1 MTLRKTFEAI
11 QTFVVVSI
19 ISVLVWVYAENE
31 NVKVYPKE
39 SVLVRF
45 VPPPRENLSIEPQ
58 ERQVL
63 VTIRG
68 NTAQAQ
74 QFRELVKSQPIE
86 LTVAHDPTNPN
97 DPTDARH
104 TVLLGQRLAETD
116 LARLG
121 VNLLEI
127 DPPSLELDVH
137 RLVEVRV
144 PIRIIAADLQTPPD
158 QPPVAEPAEVRLT
171 VPAYLSDAA
180 TTLAAS
186 ARLDKAPIDST
197 ASGVSQRAVVNVEVP
212 PTLRSPL
219 TTLHDKSVE
228 VTFTIEKLTDT
239 LTIPQR
245 SVRIA
250 YAPDLVPD
258 RSPQLAPEDRTITDI
273 TLAGPKDAID
283 ALGSP
288 EALSQITA
296 VALLT
301 SDHLNAAAAPSYA
314 VEVPVTIITP
324 PMIRVTSP
332 APTVTVIL
340 KPDNVPTPPSTEP
353 NNP

>member
-1 MTLRKTFEAI
+1 MKLRKTFEAI
-11 QTFVVVSI
+11 QTFIVVSI

-45 VPPPRENLSIEPQ
+45 VAPPRENLSIAPQ

-86 LTVAHDPTNPN
+86 LTVSHDPTNPN
-97 DPTDARH
+97 DPADARH
-104 TVLLGQRLAETD
+104 TVLLAQRLAETE

-127 DPPSLELDVH
+127 DPPSLEIDIH
-137 RLVEVRV
+137 RLVDVRV
-144 PIRIIAADLQTPPD
+144 PIRIVAADLQTSPD
-158 QPPVAEPAEVRLT
+158 QPPVAEPSEVRLT
-171 VPAYLSDAA
+171 VPAYLADAA
-180 TTLAAS
+180 ATLAAS
-186 ARLDKAPIDST
+186 ARLDKATIDT
-197 ASGVSQRAVVNVEVP
+197 DASGVSQRAVVTVEVP

-219 TTLHDKSVE
+219 TTLHDKSVD

-250 YAPDLVPD
+250 YAPDLVSD
-258 RSPQLAPEDRTITDI
+258 RTPQIAPEDRTVTNI
-273 TLAGPKDAID
+273 TLSGPKDAID
-283 ALGSP
+283 ALGNADS
-288 EALSQITA
+288 AQITA

-301 SDHLNAAAAPSYA
+301 SDHLNTAAPPNFE

-324 PMIRVTSP
+324 PMVRITSP

-340 KPDNVPTPPSTEP
+340 RPNGEP
-353 NNP
+353 NPN

>member
-1 MTLRKTFEAI
+1 MKIRKTFEAV
-11 QTFVVVSI
+11 QTFIVVSI

-45 VPPPRENLSIEPQ
+45 VPPPRENLSIAPA

-63 VTIRG
+63 ITIRG

-86 LTVAHDPTNPN
+86 LTVSPNPTASDDPA
-97 DPTDARH
+97 DARH
-104 TVLLGQRLAETD
+104 TVLLAQRLAETE

-127 DPPSLELDVH
+127 DPPSLELDIH
-137 RLVEVRV
+137 RLVDVRV
-144 PIRIIAADLQTPPD
+144 PIRIVAADLQTAPD
-158 QPPVAEPAEVRLT
+158 QPPVAEPSEVRLT
-171 VPAYLSDAA
+171 VPAYLADAA
-180 TTLAAS
+180 STLAAS
-186 ARLDKAPIDST
+186 ARLDKTPVDTT
-197 ASGVSQRAVVNVEVP
+197 ASGVSQRAVVTVEVP

-250 YAPDLVPD
+250 YAPDLLTD
-258 RSPQLAPEDRTITDI
+258 RSPQLAPEDRTVTNI

-288 EALSQITA
+288 EAVNQITA

-301 SDHLNAAAAPSYA
+301 SDHLNAAAPPDYQ
-314 VEVPVTIITP
+314 VEVPVTIFTP
-324 PMIRVTSP
+324 PTVRVTSP

-340 KPDNVPTPPSTEP
+340 RPNGPPATTP
-353 NNP
+353 N